1 MSTVIKHYHPRL
13 CLTPFSHE
21 DNIRSTPKQL
31 KLPFVYTWSL
41 YDLCGCGALEL
52 EYERKQEE
60 ICWSPHAF
68 SDSLMWHQ
76 DFLGNKSPSGI
87 ALRLQGC
94 VRMCLE
100 CEGVHRAA
108 SHFYLHGV
116 SAALSIILPLSSY
129 RLTLSKEGRSVKINV
144 SMASYIM
151 WMIFHANNIFPYF
164 CLIIQWHSD
173 YLHGLSGLFKQ
184 GSIAHEINSKLLSL
198 QQAVMH

>member
-1 MSTVIKHYHPRL
+1 ML
-13 CLTPFSHE
+13 F
-21 DNIRSTPKQL
+21 Q
-31 KLPFVYTWSL
+31 SL

-76 DFLGNKSPSGI
+76 DFLGNTSPSGI

-116 SAALSIILPLSSY
+116 STALSIILPLSSCG
-129 RLTLSKEGRSVKINV
+129 LTLSKEGRSVEIND
-144 SMASYIM
+144 SMQATSCGWFFMLIT
-151 WMIFHANNIFPYF
+151 FFPYF
-164 CLIIQWHSD
+164 CLIIQYPYNIILW
-173 YLHGLSGLFKQ
+173 LFAWVIRLIQTRFCCSWDKQ
-184 GSIAHEINSKLLSL
+184 
-198 QQAVMH
+198 